1 MPTPTQKVFKLG
13 RNAKLYNGTTE
24 LKNVTDV
31 TITLDKGEID
41 VTTRDND
48 GFRATVGGLKE
59 CTIEFDTFELD
70 SDNTFTTIK
79 DAWLK
84 DTSIELKAL
93 SSATG
98 SGPHGYFS
106 VTGFTR
112 SEALEEA
119 VKYAVTCKL
128 TQWIDW
134 ATGSGSPSP

>member
-1 MPTPTQKVFKLG
+1 MKVYKLG
-13 RNAKLYNGTTE
+13 RNAKLFNGSTE
-24 LKNVTDV
+24 FKNVTDV
-31 TITLDKGEID
+31 TVTLDKGEID

-70 SDNTFTTIK
+70 NDTTFTTIK
-79 DAWLK
+79 DSWQN
-84 DTSIELKAL
+84 DTPLELKAL
-93 SSATG
+93 SGATG

-119 VKYAVTCKL
+119 VKYSVTCKL
-128 TQWIDW
+128 TQWIEW
-134 ATGSGSPSP
+134 ATGTAT